1 MAGGTFTLFNL
12 AKKKL
17 SDGTFDL
24 DTNVYKMALTTS
36 AQSLTATFVGSSTDC
51 RYADLTNEVAN
62 GNGYTTGGV
71 TLANKAVTQS
81 GKVVKFDADD
91 VSWTNSTI
99 TARYA
104 VIRTV
109 PNGTA
114 ANQKLLAY
122 VDFGVDKISS
132 SGTFAI
138 TWNASGIFTDTAA

>member
-1 MAGGTFTLFNL
+1 MSESAKVYSKMHLNALKALLGDLNASGTVVNVTLH
-12 AKKKL
+12 
-17 SDGTFDL
+17 
-24 DTNVYKMALTTS
+24 TS
-36 AQSLTATFVGSSTDC
+36 SYTPDQDAHESA
-51 RYADLTNEVAN
+51 ADLTNEVSN

-71 TLANKAVTQS
+71 ALANKAVTQS

-104 VIRTV
+104 VIRIV

-122 VDFGVDKISS
+122 VDFGADKVSS

-138 TWNASGIFTDTAA
+138 TWNSSGIFTDTAA